1 MVPNLII
8 GLQMVDLENPM
19 RPKEHTL
26 EKTLVDRTEVW
37 KRESWFKSG
46 EWDINKF
53 SCIWHMKEHST

>member
-1 MVPNLII
+1 
-8 GLQMVDLENPM
+8 MVDLENPM

-37 KRESWFKSG
+37 KRESWLKSG